1 MTHIIQMV
9 LTVQKQQRNNK
20 HTLCD
25 PPLQTY
31 VLNNFWLLG
40 KKIDYMGFGGW
51 NFGER
56 MDT

>member
-1 MTHIIQMV
+1 MV
-9 LTVQKQQRNNK
+9 LTVQTQQRNNNN

-25 PPLQTY
+25 PPLQTC

-51 NFGER
+51 NVGER